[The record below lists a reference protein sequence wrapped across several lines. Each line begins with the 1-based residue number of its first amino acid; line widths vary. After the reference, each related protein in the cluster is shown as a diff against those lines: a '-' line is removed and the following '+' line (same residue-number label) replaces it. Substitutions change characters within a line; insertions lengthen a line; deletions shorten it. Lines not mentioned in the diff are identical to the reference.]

1 MYLFLGYI
9 KEVLIQEKY
18 FSNKSNMLKK
28 NEPIKIIYVRMVK
41 EGVESEEEHKGKED

>member
-18 FSNKSNMLKK
+18 FSSKLNLLKQW
-28 NEPIKIIYVRMVK
+28 NRILRFGEYVV
-41 EGVESEEEHKGKED
+41 V